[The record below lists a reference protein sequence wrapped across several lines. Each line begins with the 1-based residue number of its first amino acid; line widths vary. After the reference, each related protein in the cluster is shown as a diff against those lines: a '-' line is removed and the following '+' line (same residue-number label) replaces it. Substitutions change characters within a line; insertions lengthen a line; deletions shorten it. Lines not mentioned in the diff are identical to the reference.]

1 MTAWLLKTEPGDYS
15 FDDLVREGVAAW
27 DGVTSPAALG
37 HLRRAGEG
45 DPRVVYHSGD
55 ERRVV
60 GLATV
65 ARAAYADPRQADPR
79 LVVVDV
85 RAGERLARPVTLG
98 QLKADPRFADS
109 PLVRQGRLSVVPLTD
124 AQYAAILELARPG

>member
-1 MTAWLLKTEPGDYS
+1 VTAWLLKTEPSAYS

-37 HLRRAGEG
+37 HLRRAHEG
-45 DPRVVYHSGD
+45 DPCVVYHTGN
-55 ERRVV
+55 ERQAV

-65 ARAAYADPRQADPR
+65 ARAAYPDPRKTDPR

-85 RAGERLARPVTLG
+85 RAGARLATPVPLG
-98 QLKADPRFADS
+98 RLKADPRFDNS
-109 PLVRQGRLSVVPLTD
+109 PLVREGRLSVVPLTD
-124 AQYAAILELARPG
+124 AQYAAILELAAPE